1 MDDLKT
7 TLDTLDEEDKQAL
20 AAFIQRQ
27 KQKAFRKDLELLHLL
42 QLPKPL
48 TSEQI
53 IARLYKND
61 PNPVAY
67 YALRKRLMRH
77 ISDFILLK
85 RMAED
90 TTASAPIMGLLSLAR
105 YLFEVRL
112 DKMAWNYLRKAEKLA
127 QTNEQFDLLNTIYNL
142 QIDKA
147 DNEFADDL
155 DEIIQKRN
163 QNKLAADEEERANI
177 ANSIINKR
185 LRDVRRQGSDMHFGR
200 IIQEVLKEYGLSE
213 AVSKR
218 PALLY
223 KLMSIARSA
232 ILAGKDFLSFE
243 PYIIKQYQETEQH
256 YGFSKANQYYKLS
269 LLYMIAHVLYRNKKF
284 TASAD
289 YLEQL
294 KTILE
299 GDGKE
304 HYTHFYPRYV
314 FLMVANQ
321 VFMRRNPEAIQLMEH
336 LLHKAKVTLTNK
348 DNLTAH
354 LGLSFNYF
362 TQGAYGKAN
371 RVLMNIKRSDKWCES
386 KMGREWVLKKNL
398 GEMIIQYELG
408 NIDLTLNKIRSIE
421 RMFKDLLQQPVYSN
435 VSRFLE
441 LIKFMIDNPQT
452 ITTPAFMQH
461 VEESLAYTTF
471 ERTDIQEISF
481 YAWLKA
487 KMFSRTYYD
496 MLLELGS
503 GAEAIV
509 EGQEV

>member
-7 TLDTLDEEDKQAL
+7 TLDTLDEEAKQAL
-20 AAFIQRQ
+20 TAFIQRQ

-53 IARLYKND
+53 IRKLYKNE

-77 ISDFILLK
+77 LSDFILLK

-90 TTASAPIMGLLSLAR
+90 TTASAPIMGMLSLSR

-112 DKMAWNYLRKAEKLA
+112 DKLAWAYLRKAEKLA

-142 QIDKA
+142 QIEKA
-147 DNEFADDL
+147 ENEFADDL
-155 DEIIQKRN
+155 DLIISKRN
-163 QNKLAADEEERANI
+163 ENKLAADEEERANI
-177 ANSIINKR
+177 ANSIIHKR
-185 LRDVRRQGSDMHFGR
+185 LRDVRKQGSDVHFGR
-200 IIQEVLKEYGLSE
+200 IIQDVLREYSLSE

-243 PYIIKQYQETEQH
+243 PYIIKQYHETEQQ

-284 TASAD
+284 TESVH

-294 KTILE
+294 KAGLE
-299 GDGKE
+299 GDGKG
-304 HYTHFYPRYV
+304 HFAHFYPRYT
-314 FLMVANQ
+314 FLLVANMI
-321 VFMRRNPEAIQLMEH
+321 FLHRNDDAIKLMEH
-336 LLHKAKVTLTNK
+336 LLHKAKLTLSTK
-348 DNLTAH
+348 DQLTAQ
-354 LGLSFNYF
+354 LGLSFSYF
-362 TQGAYGKAN
+362 TQGAFGKAN
-371 RVLMNIKRSDKWCES
+371 RVLMSIKRSDKWCES
-386 KMGREWVLKKNL
+386 KMGREWILKKNL
-398 GEMIIQYELG
+398 GEMIIQLELG

-421 RMFKDLLQQPVYSN
+421 RVFKDLLQQPVYSN
-435 VSRFLE
+435 VSRFME
-441 LIKFMIDNPQT
+441 LIKFLIDNPQAV
-452 ITTPAFMQH
+452 TTPAFMQH
-461 VEESLAYTTF
+461 VEEKLAYTTF

-481 YAWLKA
+481 YAWLKS
-487 KMFSRTYYD
+487 KMYSRSYYE

-503 GAEAIV
+503 GADAVV
-509 EGQEV
+509 EEQKV

>member
-27 KQKAFRKDLELLHLL
+27 KQKKHRKDLELLRLL
-42 QLPKPL
+42 QLQKPL

-53 IARLYKND
+53 IAKLYKNE

-77 ISDFILLK
+77 LADFIMLR
-85 RMAED
+85 RMEED
-90 TTASAPIMGLLSLAR
+90 TTASAPIMGMLALAR

-112 DKMAWNYLRKAEKLA
+112 DKLAWAYLRKAEKLA
-127 QTNEQFDLLNTIYNL
+127 QTNEQYDLLNTIYNL

-147 DNEFADDL
+147 GNEFADEL
-155 DEIIQKRN
+155 DHIITKRN
-163 QNKLAADEEERANI
+163 HNKLSADEEERANI

-185 LRDVRRQGSDMHFGR
+185 LQDVRRQGSDMHFNR

-232 ILAGKDFLSFE
+232 ILASKDFLSFE
-243 PYIIKQYQETEQH
+243 PYIISQYQETEQQ

-294 KTILE
+294 KVGLE
-299 GDGKE
+299 GEGKG
-304 HYTHFYPRYV
+304 HYAYFYPRYV
-314 FLMVANQ
+314 FLRVANLI
-321 VFMRRNPEAIQLMEH
+321 FLRRNDEAIKLMEQ
-336 LLHKAKVTLTNK
+336 LLQKTSLALSTR
-348 DNLTAH
+348 DELTAK
-354 LGLSFNYF
+354 LALSFSYF
-362 TQGAYGKAN
+362 TQQAYGKAN
-371 RVLMNIKRSDKWCES
+371 RVLMGIKRSDKWCEG

-398 GEMIIQYELG
+398 GELIIQFELG
-408 NIDLTLNKIRSIE
+408 NTDLLLNKLRSIE
-421 RMFKDLLQQPVYSN
+421 RVFKDLLQDPNYSN
-435 VSRFLE
+435 VNRYLA
-441 LIKFMIDNPQT
+441 LIKFLVDNPDAVT
-452 ITTPAFMQH
+452 RPAFIQH
-461 VEESLAYTTF
+461 VEETLEYTTF
-471 ERTDIQEISF
+471 ERTDIQAISF

-487 KMFSRTYYD
+487 KMLSRTYYD
-496 MLLELGS
+496 VLLELGS
-503 GAEAIV
+503 GSGAIV
-509 EGQEV
+509 EEQ